1 MIPKNELL
9 EKLDRILEIER
20 IKRNQPKI
28 KESQKI
34 AEKEMFNF

>member
-1 MIPKNELL
+1 MIPKNELS
-9 EKLDRILEIER
+9 EDLDRILEIER
-20 IKRNQPKI
+20 IKRNQLKI